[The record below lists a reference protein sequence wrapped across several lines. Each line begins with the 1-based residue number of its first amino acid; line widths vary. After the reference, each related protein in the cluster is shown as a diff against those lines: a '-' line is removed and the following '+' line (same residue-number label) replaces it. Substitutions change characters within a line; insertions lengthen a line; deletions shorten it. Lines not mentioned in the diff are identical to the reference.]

1 MQDAEAG
8 LMGRPYDTH
17 NDTPERIAMCLNCQ
31 RRECIGVCDDIRGK
45 RRAEE
50 HRGRTARL
58 YPMGAEKLS
67 IKAWAAR
74 FGVKYEALRWHI
86 RKGRTIEE
94 AYAIMMTAKGA
105 GNHA

>member
-1 MQDAEAG
+1 LQDAEAG
-8 LMGRPYDTH
+8 LMGRRYDNH
-17 NDTPERIAMCLNCQ
+17 NDTPERIAMCLSCQ
-31 RRECIGVCDDIRGK
+31 RRECIGVCDDIRGPRQPGD
-45 RRAEE
+45 RR
-50 HRGRTARL
+50 GNIARL
-58 YPMGAEKLS
+58 YSMDGESLS

-94 AYAIMMTAKGA
+94 AHAIMMAAKGA